1 MLLTDVLGSGSM
13 AALGF
18 CGLNWQAVKNTNK
31 IKVNICRIKG
41 FAVRQGIVYYQYFK
55 HFIKPA
61 RMKLLQSLK
70 SILKV
75 GHSDQPLTESE
86 KKELNHAVVELMLEM
101 VRADFVELHTEK
113 TALIALLSDS
123 LELHPEEVVEYI
135 EKAEIRADFSLS
147 IKSQTNVIN
156 NYLTHAEKAA
166 LLANMWQ
173 LAYADDE
180 LHLLESKLIEQAS
193 QLMGFS
199 QQELQSLCQNS

>member
-1 MLLTDVLGSGSM
+1 
-13 AALGF
+13 
-18 CGLNWQAVKNTNK
+18 
-31 IKVNICRIKG
+31 
-41 FAVRQGIVYYQYFK
+41 
-55 HFIKPA
+55 
-61 RMKLLQSLK
+61 MKLLQSLK

-75 GHSDQPLTESE
+75 GHSGQPLSQNE
-86 KKELNHAVVELMLEM
+86 KNELNNAIVELMLEM

-123 LELHPEEVVEYI
+123 LELRPEEVIEYI

-156 NYLTHAEKAA
+156 NYLTRAEKAA

-193 QLMGFS
+193 HLMGFS